1 VYLEGNPI
9 EKKELCNVM
18 ACLAM
23 NPGLIKVNGKVL
35 TKQVLAWF
43 VCSAM
48 DPSTAH
54 IHTALHVLRVFPRLC
69 ACAQEKQLVVTLDR
83 PVMRMALQQGWMLS
97 ASVNNGAGL

>member
-1 VYLEGNPI
+1 MEGNPI

-35 TKQVLAWF
+35 TKQVLGWF
-43 VCSAM
+43 VSGAM
-48 DPSTAH
+48 DPSTVH

-69 ACAQEKQLVVTLDR
+69 AGAQEKQLVVTLDR

-97 ASVNNGAGL
+97 ASVNNGAGH